1 MRRFY
6 ILFIGILLLVG
17 TAAALNPVNVVVTS
31 SNPWVTAD
39 NTDSAAITVIV
50 TDGTNKAIGNASIV
64 LSVPQPWGLQ
74 DIAGTTPAGG
84 QFVTRL
90 LPTTAAGTAVITA
103 TVTVPG
109 TTTVPVVGTYSQNIT
124 ADRPTKATKSYPSTA
139 SVGSITDITIR
150 VTDQYGNPVTSKQ
163 KKTTVIVTT
172 SWIGES
178 GFVVSTNGKTGKVK
192 SLSVALNDSG
202 YADVDF
208 ALNTRPGEN
217 FVIIDP
223 PDPLPWTLISI
234 QGIANLKPAYITKT
248 VTPAGNP
255 PTVRSDNAS
264 KFTINY
270 MLYDMYGN
278 PSTSRDLSIFASSG
292 ESRVVVSNS
301 EGKVTISYGPKT
313 QAGRYIITALAVD
326 NPSVY
331 TVQTVQFLSGKPT
344 NMLLTANPQTMASL
358 DVKKDMVSWVTA
370 KVIDAN
376 GNPVRGETVSF
387 SMTSVNIGAY
397 NQTKGPALQGD
408 KQNTDK
414 VNNPVTTVTDD
425 NGLATAIFT
434 PGTFE
439 SDPKKPGFSPLAE
452 GTVRV
457 LAKWSAVS
465 RTIDLSYKSY
475 PYLSVYTSV
484 DPSTVETNQTV
495 DVSIRVRGDGY
506 ALQPR
511 PVDVFMVTDRSTSMI
526 WGYPDRM
533 VLATDA
539 ARTFAGKF
547 DFKNDRLGQISFGES
562 GWVSARDNGDCGKED
577 DSSDDW
583 DYSKANYKE
592 DGKTYSDFATV
603 DLALS
608 TNLNDV
614 KKAIDGLVP
623 QGRTPMRYA
632 IYRGIEELR
641 KNGRPDSVKALVVLS
656 DGDYNYYG
664 DPLARY
670 PEGPTNPTDLGYYDN
685 LAKYYYRFSGLPT
698 QNLAAYAKANNIRI
712 YCIGYSSDL
721 GTEGRATLEKL
732 ATDTGGKYFYA
743 LTGDDLTSFYTQI
756 AGALKDTAGVN
767 TNLAMDFSQVEVN
780 GAFVNPGSSALRYEK
795 IPGKSTRVT
804 WPNKSGYDVDNSADW
819 SGGKLNVRLGT
830 IKVNEEFIVNFT
842 MAALKEGNI
851 RIVNSGN
858 SRVNFDD
865 NTAYVPVPDTYI
877 TALPT
882 GKDKGLGTPKFEIR
896 NLQRANSEKDR
907 ERAVLVWDIVYD
919 GKDPEISEEIE
930 VALLNSDAYSY
941 RGTTSVGK
949 DATSDTYSM
958 DISDLVPGVYKA
970 RVTGFVDDAG
980 SSFNITQFSIPID
993 APTPKIVIH

>member
-6 ILFIGILLLVG
+6 ILSIGILLLVG

-64 LSVPQPWGLQ
+64 LSVPQPWSLQ
-74 DIAGTTPAGG
+74 DTAGTTPAGG

-90 LPTTAAGTAVITA
+90 LPTTTAGTAVITA

-109 TTTVPVVGTYSQNIT
+109 TTTVPVVQTYSQNIT
-124 ADRPTKATKSYPSTA
+124 ADSPTKATKSYTSTA

-150 VTDQYGNPVTSKQ
+150 VTDQYGNPVSSKH
-163 KKTTVIVTT
+163 KKNMVTVTT
-172 SWIGES
+172 AGTGDS
-178 GFVVSTNGKTGKVK
+178 GFLATASSMIVWNGIYIGNTDGKVK
-192 SLSVALNDSG
+192 VKGLAVALNDSG

-234 QGIANLKPAYITKT
+234 QGIADLKPAYITKT
-248 VTPAGNP
+248 VTPGGNP

-270 MLYDMYGN
+270 LLYDMYGN
-278 PSTSRDLSIFASSG
+278 PSTNQDLSIFASSG
-292 ESRVVVSNS
+292 ESRVVVSNK

-313 QAGRYIITALAVD
+313 EAGRYIITARALK
-326 NPSVY
+326 NPSVSA
-331 TVQTVQFLSGKPT
+331 VQTVQFLSGKPT

-387 SMTSVNIGAY
+387 SMTSVNIGAF

-414 VNNPVTTVTDD
+414 MNNPVTTVTDD

-533 VLATDA
+533 VLAMDA
-539 ARTFAGKF
+539 ARTFAEKF
-547 DFKNDRLGQISFGES
+547 DFKNDRLGQISFG
-562 GWVSARDNGDCGKED
+562 GN
-577 DSSDDW
+577 
-583 DYSKANYKE
+583 
-592 DGKTYSDFATV
+592 
-603 DLALS
+603 
-608 TNLNDV
+608 
-614 KKAIDGLVP
+614 
-623 QGRTPMRYA
+623 
-632 IYRGIEELR
+632 
-641 KNGRPDSVKALVVLS
+641 
-656 DGDYNYYG
+656 
-664 DPLARY
+664 
-670 PEGPTNPTDLGYYDN
+670 
-685 LAKYYYRFSGLPT
+685 T
-698 QNLAAYAKANNIRI
+698 Q
-712 YCIGYSSDL
+712 
-721 GTEGRATLEKL
+721 
-732 ATDTGGKYFYA
+732 
-743 LTGDDLTSFYTQI
+743 
-756 AGALKDTAGVN
+756 AGVHVDGIILRP
-767 TNLAMDFSQVEVN
+767 TVEVD
-780 GAFVNPGSSALRYEK
+780 GRLL
-795 IPGKSTRVT
+795 
-804 WPNKSGYDVDNSADW
+804 
-819 SGGKLNVRLGT
+819 KL
-830 IKVNEEFIVNFT
+830 
-842 MAALKEGNI
+842 
-851 RIVNSGN
+851 
-858 SRVNFDD
+858 
-865 NTAYVPVPDTYI
+865 
-877 TALPT
+877 
-882 GKDKGLGTPKFEIR
+882 
-896 NLQRANSEKDR
+896 
-907 ERAVLVWDIVYD
+907 
-919 GKDPEISEEIE
+919 
-930 VALLNSDAYSY
+930 
-941 RGTTSVGK
+941 
-949 DATSDTYSM
+949 
-958 DISDLVPGVYKA
+958 
-970 RVTGFVDDAG
+970 
-980 SSFNITQFSIPID
+980 
-993 APTPKIVIH
+993 